1 MSGSEVHDI
10 FTSCEELSEVASAGL
25 INYYKFSGQSFS
37 RNILEELN
45 FAKCSN
51 VYWRWRLVE
60 LSLANIGFIL
70 IILGFVLAFIA
81 VILLAFK
88 SRGTSGQTRSA
99 GILLIGPIPIIFGS
113 DKQSARVLMV
123 LAVLLIAI
131 VLIFMLLPNFLLS
144 R

>member
-1 MSGSEVHDI
+1 M
-10 FTSCEELSEVASAGL
+10 
-25 INYYKFSGQSFS
+25 
-37 RNILEELN
+37 
-45 FAKCSN
+45 
-51 VYWRWRLVE
+51 VE

-88 SRGTSGQTRSA
+88 SRGTSGQTKSA

-113 DKQSARVLMV
+113 DKESARVLMI

>member
-1 MSGSEVHDI
+1 M
-10 FTSCEELSEVASAGL
+10 
-25 INYYKFSGQSFS
+25 
-37 RNILEELN
+37 
-45 FAKCSN
+45 
-51 VYWRWRLVE
+51 VE

-113 DKQSARVLMV
+113 DKESARVLMI

>member
-1 MSGSEVHDI
+1 M
-10 FTSCEELSEVASAGL
+10 
-25 INYYKFSGQSFS
+25 
-37 RNILEELN
+37 
-45 FAKCSN
+45 
-51 VYWRWRLVE
+51 VE

-81 VILLAFK
+81 AILLAVK
-88 SRGTSGQTRSA
+88 NRGTSGQTRSA

-123 LAVLLIAI
+123 LTILLIAI

>member
-1 MSGSEVHDI
+1 M
-10 FTSCEELSEVASAGL
+10 
-25 INYYKFSGQSFS
+25 
-37 RNILEELN
+37 
-45 FAKCSN
+45 
-51 VYWRWRLVE
+51 VE

-81 VILLAFK
+81 AILLAVK
-88 SRGTSGQTRSA
+88 NRGTSGQTRSA

-123 LAVLLIAI
+123 LAILLIAI

>member
-1 MSGSEVHDI
+1 M
-10 FTSCEELSEVASAGL
+10 
-25 INYYKFSGQSFS
+25 
-37 RNILEELN
+37 
-45 FAKCSN
+45 
-51 VYWRWRLVE
+51 VE

>member
-1 MSGSEVHDI
+1 M
-10 FTSCEELSEVASAGL
+10 
-25 INYYKFSGQSFS
+25 
-37 RNILEELN
+37 
-45 FAKCSN
+45 
-51 VYWRWRLVE
+51 VE

-113 DKQSARVLMV
+113 DKESARAMVV

>member
-1 MSGSEVHDI
+1 
-10 FTSCEELSEVASAGL
+10 
-25 INYYKFSGQSFS
+25 
-37 RNILEELN
+37 
-45 FAKCSN
+45 
-51 VYWRWRLVE
+51 LVE

-81 VILLAFK
+81 VILLAVK
-88 SRGTSGQTRSA
+88 NRGTSGQTRSA

>member
-1 MSGSEVHDI
+1 
-10 FTSCEELSEVASAGL
+10 
-25 INYYKFSGQSFS
+25 
-37 RNILEELN
+37 
-45 FAKCSN
+45 
-51 VYWRWRLVE
+51 LVE

-113 DKQSARVLMV
+113 DKESARVLMI

>member
-1 MSGSEVHDI
+1 M
-10 FTSCEELSEVASAGL
+10 
-25 INYYKFSGQSFS
+25 
-37 RNILEELN
+37 
-45 FAKCSN
+45 
-51 VYWRWRLVE
+51 VE

-113 DKQSARVLMV
+113 DKQSARVLII
-123 LAVLLIAI
+123 LAVLLIGI

>member
-1 MSGSEVHDI
+1 
-10 FTSCEELSEVASAGL
+10 
-25 INYYKFSGQSFS
+25 
-37 RNILEELN
+37 
-45 FAKCSN
+45 
-51 VYWRWRLVE
+51 LVE

>member
-1 MSGSEVHDI
+1 
-10 FTSCEELSEVASAGL
+10 
-25 INYYKFSGQSFS
+25 
-37 RNILEELN
+37 
-45 FAKCSN
+45 
-51 VYWRWRLVE
+51 LVE

-123 LAVLLIAI
+123 LTILLIAI

>member
-1 MSGSEVHDI
+1 
-10 FTSCEELSEVASAGL
+10 
-25 INYYKFSGQSFS
+25 
-37 RNILEELN
+37 
-45 FAKCSN
+45 
-51 VYWRWRLVE
+51 LVE

-88 SRGTSGQTRSA
+88 SRGTSGQTKSA

-113 DKQSARVLMV
+113 DKESARVLMI